1 MKISKIFISILVAL
15 LISVFTLSLSAEMWV
30 SGNYMLVM
38 GNSRAESSVGY
49 GTPVTLTKED
59 AEALLPDTLNYEN
72 LAALLRAG
80 SSLDLLGYMKKYGIG
95 EDTAYAL
102 TQKAL
107 NILLGTSSHTSEIK
121 GLSASERKYL
131 AALLNAGYNT
141 LPIPTQIEITGRSSV
156 LKKDSQGYYV
166 SNVMSYS
173 SIMGGILRFTQLP
186 DGVKVYTLSGDEAPY
201 ILSGQ
206 SFYFKSPI
214 PFDLS
219 LLTAEHIYHIPEII
233 VSYHE
238 NSAYS
243 PLVTAIIS
251 TEKTT
256 KDILSV
262 SFVKNPDTS
271 DAEGGVKAYAITAIL
286 LLSVFA
292 VDLYSRRQDLKFGT
306 VRH

>member
-1 MKISKIFISILVAL
+1 
-15 LISVFTLSLSAEMWV
+15 
-30 SGNYMLVM
+30 
-38 GNSRAESSVGY
+38 
-49 GTPVTLTKED
+49 
-59 AEALLPDTLNYEN
+59 
-72 LAALLRAG
+72 
-80 SSLDLLGYMKKYGIG
+80 
-95 EDTAYAL
+95 
-102 TQKAL
+102 
-107 NILLGTSSHTSEIK
+107 
-121 GLSASERKYL
+121 
-131 AALLNAGYNT
+131 
-141 LPIPTQIEITGRSSV
+141 
-156 LKKDSQGYYV
+156 
-166 SNVMSYS
+166 MSYS

-262 SFVKNPDTS
+262 SFVKNPDTGDS
-271 DAEGGVKAYAITAIL
+271 EWTLKALYFTAFIS
-286 LLSVFA
+286 LSVFA
-292 VDLYSRRQDLKFGT
+292 VELSCRRKYLKISAVG
-306 VRH
+306 H